1 MNQSLRERLYR
12 TNAIVL
18 QSRDLGEADRI
29 LVVYTP
35 GHGKVSVI
43 AKGARRAKSRLG
55 PYLDYFSE
63 VALHLTRGRDLDV
76 VTSVTTIHQHPN
88 LRTDIDAF
96 GHAAHLAE
104 LVRDLTQ
111 ERQENARV
119 YDLLSSSLSLLN
131 DEVDPWHIARHFEL
145 GLLVTLGYR
154 PGLFACVNCGRD
166 LEAVPNRFS
175 SGMGGMIC
183 AVCLRMDPGAIP
195 LSVNAQKY
203 LRTLA
208 RSGLGSVVHLQPSA
222 PERHEISQVMASY
235 LRHVGERDFHSL
247 RVLGTM
253 QPAGAQEPGRNS
265 SGARDGLAT

>member
-1 MNQSLRERLYR
+1 MAQSFRERLYR

-18 QSRDLGEADRI
+18 QVREIGEADRI

-43 AKGARRAKSRLG
+43 AKGARKAKSRMG
-55 PYLDYFSE
+55 PYLDHFAE

-96 GHAAHLAE
+96 GHAAHFAE

-111 ERQENARV
+111 ERQENQRV
-119 YDLLSSSLSLLN
+119 YALLSSSLSLL
-131 DEVDPWHIARHFEL
+131 DDGVEPWHVARHFEVA
-145 GLLVTLGYR
+145 LLATLGYNPELLR
-154 PGLFACVNCGRD
+154 CVNCQND
-166 LEAVPNRFS
+166 LDAAPNRFS
-175 SGMGGMIC
+175 TGLGGMLCLPC
-183 AVCLRMDPGAIP
+183 ARLDPRASV

-208 RSGLGSVVHLQPSA
+208 RRGLSSVIGLQPRPS
-222 PERHEISQVMASY
+222 ERQEIGQAIASY
-235 LRHVGERDFHSL
+235 LRQVGERDFSSL

-253 QPAGAQEPGRNS
+253 QQAEALASTDERPGN
-265 SGARDGLAT
+265 

>member
-29 LVVYTP
+29 CVVYTP
-35 GHGKVSVI
+35 GFGKVSII
-43 AKGARRAKSRLG
+43 AKGARRAKSRMG

-76 VTSVTTIHQHPN
+76 VTSVTSISQHPN
-88 LRTDIDAF
+88 LRLDIDAY
-96 GHAAHLAE
+96 GHAAHFAE

-111 ERQENARV
+111 EHQENQRV
-119 YDLLSSSLSLLN
+119 YELLSSSLTLLN
-131 DEVDPWHIARHFEL
+131 DGIDPWQVARHFEL
-145 GLLVTLGYR
+145 GLLVALGYR
-154 PGLFACVNCGRD
+154 PELFRCVNCHRD
-166 LEAVPNRFS
+166 LEPMPNAFS
-175 SGMGGMIC
+175 SQLGGMLCNDC
-183 AVCLRMDPGAIP
+183 ARKEPGAVV

-208 RSGLGSVVHLQPSA
+208 RSGLGAVVRLEPHMA
-222 PERHEISQVMASY
+222 ERREIEQTMQAY
-235 LRHVGERDFHSL
+235 LRYVGERDYASL

-253 QPAGAQEPGRNS
+253 LN
-265 SGARDGLAT
+265 RDKA